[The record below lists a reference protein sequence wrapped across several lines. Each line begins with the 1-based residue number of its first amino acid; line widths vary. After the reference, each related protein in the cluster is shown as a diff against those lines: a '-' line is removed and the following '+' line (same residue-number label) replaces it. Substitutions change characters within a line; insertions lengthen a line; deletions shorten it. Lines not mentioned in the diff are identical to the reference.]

1 MYQALYRKW
10 RPRKFSD
17 VVGQDAVT
25 ETLKTQVASG
35 RLSHAYLFFGSHGTG
50 KTTCAKILA
59 KAVNC
64 EHPINGDPCNEC
76 ASCRGIDD
84 GSILDIIEIDAASN
98 NGVDNVRELR
108 EEAVYSPAMVKKR
121 VYIIDEVHMFSNQAF
136 NALLK
141 IMEEPPSHVLF
152 ILATTEQHKVLP
164 TVLSRCQRF
173 TFKRITSDIIAKRLS
188 YVAAEERL
196 SCAEGVLPLIARL
209 ANGGMRDALS
219 ILDQCASGT
228 DIITEDTVADV
239 IGLAGA
245 DAMYT
250 LLRAIAQGDTDTAL
264 STLASVYDEG
274 RDLISVL
281 GEINTYLR
289 DFLVQKTAPN
299 ANLVGLSARYDM
311 DLFRE
316 CAECFTVTE
325 LVRDLDIIAQTQF
338 RIGTSLNRRIDAELC
353 IIRLCSGEA
362 LVQETVTK
370 KPIVKKTEPKPAAKE
385 SAPAEA
391 PTVAETPAPTEVPI
405 VAEMPV
411 PKEEPTPIAPPIA
424 EESAGTDAQALWKRI
439 LKNAGLS
446 PGLVP
451 LFSQVTARLSGDTLI
466 LESDNLMHRGML
478 KNPQH
483 LNSIRAEAEKQ
494 YGKPLT
500 ITVSEPSEKKVNES
514 LEALCRELEQIPNLD
529 FRVE

>member
-10 RPRKFSD
+10 RPRCFSD

-25 ETLKTQVASG
+25 ETLKAQVASG

-76 ASCRGIDD
+76 VSCRGIDD
-84 GSILDIIEIDAASN
+84 GSVLDIIEIDAASN

-141 IMEEPPSHVLF
+141 IMEEPPAHVLF

-173 TFKRITSDIIAKRLS
+173 TFKRITAETIANRLAH
-188 YVAAEERL
+188 VASKEGL
-196 SCAEGVLPLIARL
+196 DCAPGVLPLIARL

-219 ILDQCASGT
+219 ILDQCASGVDT
-228 DIITEDTVADV
+228 ITEATVADV

-245 DAMYT
+245 DAMFT
-250 LLRAIAQGDTDTAL
+250 LLRAIAQGDADTAL
-264 STLASVYDEG
+264 STLANVYDEG
-274 RDLISVL
+274 RDLVSVL

-289 DFLVQKTAPN
+289 DFLIEKTAPN
-299 ANLVGLSARYDM
+299 ASLNSLSARYDM
-311 DLFRE
+311 ELFNE
-316 CAECFTVTE
+316 CAELFTVSE
-325 LVRDLDIIAQTQF
+325 LVRNLDIIAQTQF
-338 RIGTSLNRRIDAELC
+338 RISASLNRRIDAELC
-353 IIRLCSGEA
+353 LIRLCSGETVA
-362 LVQETVTK
+362 KDVQVVK
-370 KPIVKKTEPKPAAKE
+370 KPVKKAEPKPAPIEKE
-385 SAPAEA
+385 VEPVVEIAP
-391 PTVAETPAPTEVPI
+391 I
-405 VAEMPV
+405 
-411 PKEEPTPIAPPIA
+411 EEPTPAAKPIVEA
-424 EESAGTDAQALWKRI
+424 EPVEPVSSSTSDAQELWMRI

-451 LFSQVTARLSGDTLI
+451 LFAQVKATLSGDNLI

-483 LNSIRAEAEKQ
+483 MNSLRAEAEKQ
-494 YGKPLT
+494 YGKPLVL
-500 ITVSEPSEKKVNES
+500 TVSEPIENKVNEP
-514 LEALCRELEQIPNLD
+514 LEALCKELEQIPNLD

>member
-10 RPRKFSD
+10 RPRCFSD
-17 VVGQDAVT
+17 VVGQTAVT

-64 EHPINGDPCNEC
+64 EHPVNGDPCNEC

-141 IMEEPPSHVLF
+141 IMEEPPAHVLF

-173 TFKRITSDIIAKRLS
+173 TFKRITADTIATRLE
-188 YVAAEERL
+188 YVAESEGL
-196 SCAEGVLPLIARL
+196 SCAPGVLPLIARL

-219 ILDQCASGT
+219 ILDQCASGAV
-228 DIITEDTVADV
+228 DMITEATVADV

-250 LLRAIAQGDTDTAL
+250 LLRAIAEGDTDVAL
-264 STLASVYDEG
+264 STLASIYDEG
-274 RDLISVL
+274 RDLVSVL
-281 GEINTYLR
+281 GELNTYLR
-289 DFLVQKTAPN
+289 DFLIQKTAPN
-299 ANLVGLSARYDM
+299 ANLNSLSARYDM
-311 DLFRE
+311 ELFTS
-316 CAECFTVTE
+316 CAELFSVSE
-325 LVRDLDIIAQTQF
+325 LVRGLDVIAQTQF
-338 RIGTSLNRRIDAELC
+338 RISGSLNRRIDAELC
-353 IIRLCSGEA
+353 IIRLCSGDYAEKEE
-362 LVQETVTK
+362 VPVVK
-370 KPIVKKTEPKPAAKE
+370 KPAKKIVEQPTPKPSAPPVEAPAPVAAPIEEIPVPAEEPPSAPPPAKE
-385 SAPAEA
+385 DLDAAE
-391 PTVAETPAPTEVPI
+391 
-405 VAEMPV
+405 
-411 PKEEPTPIAPPIA
+411 
-424 EESAGTDAQALWKRI
+424 LWGRI
-439 LKNAGLS
+439 LKHAGLA
-446 PGLVP
+446 PGLAV
-451 LFSQVTARLSGDTLI
+451 LFSKVTPVLKGGTLI
-466 LESDNLMHRGML
+466 LECDNLMYRGML
-478 KNPQH
+478 KNPQNMEC
-483 LNSIRAEAEKQ
+483 LRKEAEVQ
-494 YGKPLT
+494 YGSPLT
-500 ITVSEPSEKKVNES
+500 ITVSEPVEHTVNEP
-514 LEALCRELEQIPNLD
+514 LEALCKELEQIPNLD

>member
-10 RPRKFSD
+10 RPRRFSD
-17 VVGQDAVT
+17 VVGQEAVT

-64 EHPINGDPCNEC
+64 EHPKGGDPCNEC

-121 VYIIDEVHMFSNQAF
+121 VYIIDEVHMFSNAAF

-141 IMEEPPSHVLF
+141 IMEEPPAHVLF

-173 TFKRITSDIIAKRLS
+173 TFKRITAETIAKRLA
-188 YVAAEERL
+188 YVAQEEHL
-196 SCAEGVLPLIARL
+196 SCTDGVLPLVARL

-219 ILDQCASGT
+219 ILDQCASGV
-228 DIITEDTVADV
+228 DVITEDTVADV

-245 DAMYT
+245 GAMFT
-250 LLRAIAQGDTDTAL
+250 LLRAIAQGDADTAL
-264 STLASVYDEG
+264 STLAGIYDEG
-274 RDLISVL
+274 RDLVSVL

-289 DFLVQKTAPN
+289 DFLIEKTAPN
-299 ANLVGLSARYDM
+299 ANLVSLSARYDM
-311 DLFRE
+311 ALFRE
-316 CAECFTVTE
+316 CAELFTASE
-325 LVRDLDIIAQTQF
+325 LVRDLDILSQTQA

-353 IIRLCSGEA
+353 IIRLCSGTVAEEA
-362 LVQETVTK
+362 PVVK
-370 KPIVKKTEPKPAAKE
+370 KIVKKAETKPAEPMKAVEPAPVEDATPVAAPVAEIPPATEPEPVVEAA
-385 SAPAEA
+385 P
-391 PTVAETPAPTEVPI
+391 VETASTDGV
-405 VAEMPV
+405 
-411 PKEEPTPIAPPIA
+411 
-424 EESAGTDAQALWKRI
+424 DAQELWMRI

-446 PGLVP
+446 PGIVP
-451 LFSQVTARLSGDTLI
+451 LFAHIKASLSGDNLM
-466 LESDNLMHRGML
+466 LECDNPMHRGML
-478 KNPQH
+478 KNPQYANN
-483 LNSIRAEAEKQ
+483 LRASAQAQ
-494 YGKPLT
+494 YGKPLS
-500 ITVSEPSEKKVNES
+500 IVVSEPVEPVNES
-514 LEALCRELEQIPNLD
+514 LEALCKELEQIPNLD